1 VDAIASE
8 GAQGAVPPSAP
19 PVNTNRLL
27 AGLYVFAVSFL
38 CGVCSCRIEDSS
50 GLATGLRRPR
60 LYQLDCLDFGSVR
73 AFAEEARRFLQSA
86 EPRVEAGQGRQRQPM
101 ATAAA
106 AGGGLRLIVNNAG
119 VMRPPQLAS
128 HDGIDPT
135 WQTNF
140 LAPFLLTELLAS
152 SWRSGIDGV
161 DNGGDGPPLRV
172 VNVSSRLESRSKL
185 SVATLDAAATPTE
198 RRPPHAEKP
207 DGGSPPV
214 AASAYSDS
222 KRAMMLWLAARAPV
236 RSFPLAQC
244 CGCSRALLCLALHI
258 SHMQHLI
265 FRRVRRASDQ

>member
-1 VDAIASE
+1 MS
-8 GAQGAVPPSAP
+8 VP
-19 PVNTNRLL
+19 VE
-27 AGLYVFAVSFL
+27 
-38 CGVCSCRIEDSS
+38 IEDSS
-50 GLATGLRRPR
+50 GPATGHAPPR

-73 AFAEEARRFLQSA
+73 AFAKEARRFLQSA
-86 EPRVEAGQGRQRQPM
+86 EPRVEAGQGRQHQPM

-106 AGGGLRLIVNNAG
+106 AGGGLRLLVNNAG

-152 SWRSGIDGV
+152 SWRSGSDGV
-161 DNGGDGPPLRV
+161 DNGGGGPPLRV

-198 RRPPHAEKP
+198 RPPHAEKP

-222 KRAMMLWLAARAPV
+222 KRALMLWLAARAPV

-244 CGCSRALLCLALHI
+244 CGCSRALLCLALHTHAT
-258 SHMQHLI
+258 SHLP
-265 FRRVRRASDQ
+265 ASTTCI